1 MPAASRPAD
10 GAASSESDEGGE
22 TAVVQARRMERRLDL
37 ISAVVLAVA
46 ALATAWAAYQSRQ
59 WTGEQST
66 GYSQATTAR
75 LTENRSAGLASR
87 QVQID
92 VATFV
97 QWLDARARH
106 DDELARFYSVR
117 FRPEFQPAFTAWLAT
132 DPLDNAKAPPTPFAM
147 PQYRLEAQTEAD
159 GLEKIAAAASQHAKD
174 ANQHADNSMLAVV
187 LCGTAL
193 FFAGISAKLGDS
205 RARIAILGL
214 GSVALIVALIWLA
227 TLPVQLTT

>member
-37 ISAVVLAVA
+37 ISAGGLAVA

-59 WTGEQST
+59 WTGEQSP

-97 QWLDARARH
+97 QWLHAPGPRGDAPP
-106 DDELARFYSVR
+106 RFY
-117 FRPEFQPAFTAWLAT
+117 
-132 DPLDNAKAPPTPFAM
+132 PP
-147 PQYRLEAQTEAD
+147 
-159 GLEKIAAAASQHAKD
+159 
-174 ANQHADNSMLAVV
+174 
-187 LCGTAL
+187 
-193 FFAGISAKLGDS
+193 
-205 RARIAILGL
+205 
-214 GSVALIVALIWLA
+214 
-227 TLPVQLTT
+227 